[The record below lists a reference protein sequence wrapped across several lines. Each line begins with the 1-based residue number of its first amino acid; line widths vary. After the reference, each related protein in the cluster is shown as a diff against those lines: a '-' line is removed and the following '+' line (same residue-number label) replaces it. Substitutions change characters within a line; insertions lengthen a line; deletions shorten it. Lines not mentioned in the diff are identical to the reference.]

1 MGTKEVGESC
11 ERAGDRLKAGAHDGV
26 DVEAVKAIA
35 QIPGSA
41 LTGFDPIRQALFLQT
56 LAAKPIVGRA
66 AKAAGVTVGACYAMR
81 KRSEVFAAA
90 WDEALIQGVDTLE
103 DCAYDR
109 AMDKSDK
116 LLELLLKGLR
126 PETYREKVDAMA
138 AMRVNIVV
146 DLVPFD
152 SGGAEPGDVDAEG
165 VEVLSVEGEGGE

>member
-11 ERAGDRLKAGAHDGV
+11 ERGAARVAGGAHDGV
-26 DVEAVKAIA
+26 DIEAVKAIA
-35 QIPGSA
+35 QTPDSS

-81 KRSEVFAAA
+81 KRSDVFAAA

-103 DCAYDR
+103 DRAYDR

-146 DLVPFD
+146 DLVPFE
-152 SGGAEPGDVDAEG
+152 SHGGEAGDIDAEG
-165 VEVLSVEGEGGE
+165 FEVLQDEGESDE